1 MNMSTTTLLHA
12 TRWVS
17 LYEREGWVYASRR
30 QPGQP
35 AGVDA
40 ATIIALHGD
49 GAAPEAP
56 RRLVVLE
63 EFRVPIDG
71 WEFGLPAGLIDAGE
85 AIADCAARELR
96 EETGLAVEALVEI
109 SGTTYSSPGMIDE
122 SQAFVVVKCRG
133 TPSQQPGIDGER
145 IKVHLL
151 TQSGC
156 RELLARNRRGEA
168 AISSR
173 AWPLIV
179 AVAYSGSFA
188 GVRIAE

>member
-1 MNMSTTTLLHA
+1 MSTTTLLHA

-56 RRLVVLE
+56 RRLVVIE
-63 EFRVPIDG
+63 EFRVPVDG
-71 WEFGLPAGLIDAGE
+71 WEFGLPAGLMDAGE
-85 AIADCAARELR
+85 TAETCATRELR
-96 EETGLAVEALVEI
+96 EETGLELTRVIEV
-109 SGTTYSSPGMIDE
+109 SGTTYSTPGLSDE
-122 SQAFVVVKCRG
+122 SQAFVTALCRG
-133 TPSQQPGIDGER
+133 TPSLRPGIDGER

-156 RELLARNRRGEA
+156 RSLLARNRRGEA

-179 AVAYSGSFA
+179 AVAHAGSFA

>member
-1 MNMSTTTLLHA
+1 MNTPKLLHA

-40 ATIIALHGD
+40 ATIVALHGD
-49 GAAPEAP
+49 DASDAPH
-56 RRLVVLE
+56 RLVVIE
-63 EFRVPIDG
+63 EFRVPVDG
-71 WEFGLPAGLIDAGE
+71 WEFGLPAGLMDAGE
-85 AIADCAARELR
+85 TAETCAARELR
-96 EETGLAVEALVEI
+96 EETGLELTRVLEV
-109 SGTTYSSPGMIDE
+109 SGTTYSTPGLSDE
-122 SQAFVVVKCRG
+122 SQAFVAALCRG
-133 TPSQQPGIDGER
+133 TPSLRPGIDGER

-179 AVAYSGSFA
+179 AVAYAGSFA

>member
-1 MNMSTTTLLHA
+1 MNMSTTTLLYA

-35 AGVDA
+35 ASVDA
-40 ATIIALHGD
+40 ATIIALHDD
-49 GAAPEAP
+49 GAATEAP
-56 RRLVVLE
+56 HRLVVIE
-63 EFRVPIDG
+63 EFRVPVDG

-96 EETGLAVEALVEI
+96 EETGLELTRVLEV
-109 SGTTYSSPGMIDE
+109 SGTTYSTPGLSDE
-122 SQAFVVVKCRG
+122 SQAFVTALCRG
-133 TPSQQPGIDGER
+133 TPSMRPGIEGER

-156 RELLARNRRGEA
+156 RELLERNRRGEA

-179 AVAYSGSFA
+179 AVAYAGSFA
-188 GVRIAE
+188 GVKVAE

>member
-1 MNMSTTTLLHA
+1 MNMSTTTLLYA

-35 AGVDA
+35 ASVDA
-40 ATIIALHGD
+40 ATIIALHDD
-49 GAAPEAP
+49 GAATEAP
-56 RRLVVLE
+56 HRLVVIE
-63 EFRVPIDG
+63 EFR
-71 WEFGLPAGLIDAGE
+71 FRSTAGSSACPPGIDAGE

-96 EETGLAVEALVEI
+96 EETGLELTRVLEV
-109 SGTTYSSPGMIDE
+109 SGTTYSTPGLSDE
-122 SQAFVVVKCRG
+122 SQAFVTALCRG
-133 TPSQQPGIDGER
+133 TPSMRPGIEGER

-156 RELLARNRRGEA
+156 RELLERNRRGEA

-179 AVAYSGSFA
+179 AVAYAGSFA
-188 GVRIAE
+188 GVKVAE